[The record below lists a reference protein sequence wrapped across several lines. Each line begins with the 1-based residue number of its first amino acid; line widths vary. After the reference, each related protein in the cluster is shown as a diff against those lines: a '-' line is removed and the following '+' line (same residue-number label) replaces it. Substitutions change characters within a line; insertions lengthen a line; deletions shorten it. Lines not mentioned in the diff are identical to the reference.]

1 MDLNDPSTN
10 TITLRRSRRLTNK
23 TQQLSNLSSE
33 SSSTLV
39 LPSNP
44 IPTNSTPLRKTYPL
58 RSRLRRA
65 SLTSDNQIATLP
77 AINRRSRLSKQQDL
91 LSTSLSSMG
100 LRNGKIV
107 NLRSSISGSS
117 SQTSEDLA
125 ASSLPL
131 ISFNPLPRQHHHH
144 QHHNHHH
151 HHHHQISSSTVSTTY
166 SSANSFNNNNNN
178 NNDLSV
184 TCRYHYS
191 NITNHPS
198 LDPSKYFPA
207 RLDILLDR
215 PPVSR
220 EKQIEYGWNHDDR
233 SMNIFVKH
241 NDPCTFHRHVMIKK
255 ILSEKRIIFFLF
267 SIFSL

>member
-1 MDLNDPSTN
+1 MDLNNPSTN

-23 TQQLSNLSSE
+23 KKQSSDSSSE
-33 SSSTLV
+33 SSSSVIT
-39 LPSNP
+39 PSFSNTNP
-44 IPTNSTPLRKTYPL
+44 VPIKKIYPL

-65 SLTSDNQIATLP
+65 SLTSNNLITTTT
-77 AINRRSRLSKQQDL
+77 NRRSRISKQQDL

-107 NLRSSISGSS
+107 NLRSVISGST
-117 SQTSEDLA
+117 SQTAQEITTST
-125 ASSLPL
+125 LPL
-131 ISFNPLPRQHHHH
+131 LAFNPLPRHH
-144 QHHNHHH
+144 QTNN
-151 HHHHQISSSTVSTTY
+151 STSSVSSTSSLSY
-166 SSANSFNNNNNN
+166 SSTNSNNNNNNN
-178 NNDLSV
+178 NNDFNSTV
-184 TCRYHYS
+184 CQYHYS

-198 LDPSKYFPA
+198 LDPTKYFPV

-241 NDPCTFHRHVMIKK
+241 NDPCTFHRHVNK
-255 ILSEKRIIFFLF
+255 EKTNVIF
-267 SIFSL
+267 